1 MSAPN
6 PETAAP
12 KAVKAAAVPAAVPP
26 AAPTA
31 ASARGR
37 RRLMR
42 QADLVERVL
51 AYDPDAD
58 EALLNRAYVYAMTA
72 HGKQFRASG
81 DPYFAHPLEVAA
93 ILTDLKLD
101 VPTIVTALL
110 HDTIEDTLVTYED
123 IREKFGEEIA
133 NLVDGVTKL
142 SQLEVFSERTKQ
154 AENFR
159 KLMLAITSDI
169 RVLLVKLADRLHN
182 MRTLGYIDKPD
193 KRRRIAQETVDIYAP
208 LAGRI
213 GMQNMREELE
223 DLAFAELDPEARNSI
238 VTHFARLDM
247 VGGDRVGRIAD
258 QIKRRLAEHGME
270 AWVYGRGKRPF
281 SIWRKLQTKKLS
293 FEQLSD
299 IFGFRVIVGSTADC
313 YAALGIIHTSWQM
326 VPERFKDFI
335 STPKPNGYRSIH
347 TTVIGPEKQRVEIQI
362 RTQEMHDIAE
372 RGVAAHWRYREHVPD
387 AGPGKNNDSLAY
399 GWLRDMVDLL
409 ERGDSAEEVLEH
421 SRLAMYQDQVFC
433 FTPKG
438 SLISLPRGATPIDF
452 AYAVHTDL
460 GNSAVGAKING
471 NHAPLHTPLKN
482 GDQVE
487 IITMR
492 DSSPSPMWE
501 QFVVTGRARAEIRRF
516 LRHAQRDE
524 HVRFGR
530 KILEK
535 TFADEGRELTDKAVE
550 EVAKKLRLAKA
561 EDVFADVGRGALRG
575 HEVLHAVFPE
585 LRRAGKIAKKT
596 APGAVKPVSIRGL
609 TEGISYTLGQ
619 CCHPLPGDRIVGINT
634 PGEGLVI
641 HTIDCAELDKAH
653 NMNDW
658 LDVGWGQGASEMG
671 QSVARIL
678 VRVKNA
684 PGSLAT
690 AMSAIAANG
699 GNIFNMKVTDRNP
712 LFFEFIVDVEVRDV
726 AHLQN
731 ILGALRVSDSV
742 ESVDR
747 VREAE
752 GAAA

>member
-1 MSAPN
+1 MSAPT
-6 PETAAP
+6 PDTAAP
-12 KAVKAAAVPAAVPP
+12 KAAKPAAVPAA
-26 AAPTA
+26 AP
-31 ASARGR
+31 ARGR

-42 QADLVERVL
+42 QTDLVERVL
-51 AYDPDAD
+51 AYDAAAD
-58 EALLNRAYVYAMTA
+58 EALLNKAYVYAMTA

-110 HDTIEDTLVTYED
+110 HDTIEDTLVTYDD
-123 IREKFGEEIA
+123 IKEKFGEEIA

-182 MRTLGYIDKPD
+182 MRTLGYIDKVD
-193 KRRRIAQETVDIYAP
+193 KRSRIAQETVDIYAP

-223 DLAFAELDPEARNSI
+223 DLAFAELDAEARNSI

-299 IFGFRVIVGSTADC
+299 IFGFRVIVGSDADC
-313 YAALGIIHTSWQM
+313 YRALGIIHTSWQM

-362 RTQEMHDIAE
+362 RTQDMHDIAE
-372 RGVAAHWRYREHVPD
+372 RGVAAHWRYREHVPEG
-387 AGPGKNNDSLAY
+387 ASREDSVTY

-438 SLISLPRGATPIDF
+438 SLISLPRGSTPIDF

-471 NHAPLHTPLKN
+471 NHVPLHTPLKN

-487 IITMR
+487 IITTT

-535 TFADEGRELTDKAVE
+535 TFADEGRELTDKGIE
-550 EVAKKLRLAKA
+550 EVAKKLRLARA

-575 HEVLHAVFPE
+575 HEVLQAVFPE
-585 LRRAGKIAKKT
+585 LKRAGKVSKKSAT
-596 APGAVKPVSIRGL
+596 GDVKPISIRGL

-619 CCHPLPGDRIVGINT
+619 CCHPLPGDRIVGLNT
-634 PGEGLVI
+634 PGDGLVI

-653 NMNDW
+653 DMNDW
-658 LDVGWGQGASEMG
+658 LDVGWGLGASDMG
-671 QSVARIL
+671 LSVARIL

-699 GNIFNMKVTDRNP
+699 GNIFNMKVTARNP

-731 ILGALRVSDSV
+731 ILGALRVSDAV

-752 GAAA
+752 GAVH

>member
-1 MSAPN
+1 MSSHQASD
-6 PETAAP
+6 
-12 KAVKAAAVPAAVPP
+12 AAASRPAALKPSPP
-26 AAPTA
+26 P
-31 ASARGR
+31 RGR
-37 RRLMR
+37 RKLMR
-42 QADLVERVL
+42 QTDLVERVL

-58 EALLNRAYVYAMTA
+58 EAVLNKAYVYAMTA

-101 VPTIVTALL
+101 VATIATALL

-123 IREKFGEEIA
+123 IKEKFGDEVA

-159 KLMLAITSDI
+159 KLMLAITGDI

-182 MRTLGYIDKPD
+182 MRTLGYIEKPE

-223 DLAFAELDPEARNSI
+223 DLAFAELDPEGRNSI

-247 VGGDRVGRIAD
+247 QSGDRVGRIAD
-258 QIKRRLAEHGME
+258 QIKRRLAEEGLE
-270 AWVYGRGKRPF
+270 AWVYGRAKRPF

-299 IFGFRVIVGSTADC
+299 IFGFRVIVGSTAEC
-313 YAALGIIHTSWQM
+313 YRALGLIHTSWQM

-347 TTVIGPEKQRVEIQI
+347 TTVYGPEKQRVEIQI

-372 RGVAAHWRYREHVPD
+372 RGVAAHWRYRERVPD
-387 AGPGKNNDSLAY
+387 KGLPDSATF

-409 ERGDSAEEVLEH
+409 EKGDTAEEALEH
-421 SRLAMYQDQVFC
+421 SKLALYQDQVFC

-438 SLISLPRGATPIDF
+438 SLISLPKGATPIDF

-460 GNSAVGAKING
+460 GNSAVGAKVNG
-471 NHAPLHTPLKN
+471 NHVALHIPLKN

-487 IITMR
+487 IIRTK
-492 DSSPSPMWE
+492 DATPSAMWE

-524 HVRFGR
+524 HVKFGR

-535 TFADEGRELTDKAVE
+535 TFADEKRELTDKAME
-550 EVAKKLRLAKA
+550 EVAKKLRLPKPD
-561 EDVFADVGRGALRG
+561 DVYADVGRGALRG
-575 HEVLHAVFPE
+575 HEVLEAVFPE
-585 LRRAGKIAKKT
+585 LKRAGKPAKSAV
-596 APGAVKPVSIRGL
+596 APGGNAKSISIRGL
-609 TEGISYTLGQ
+609 TEGIAYTLGQ
-619 CCHPLPGDRIVGINT
+619 CCHPLPGDRIVGIMT
-634 PGEGLVI
+634 PEVGTVI
-641 HTIDCAELDKAH
+641 HTIDCAELDKAQD
-653 NMNDW
+653 MQDW
-658 LDVGWGQGASEMG
+658 LDVAWGRGAAEDG
-671 QSVARIL
+671 LSVARIL

-684 PGSLAT
+684 PGSLAAVMT
-690 AMSAIAANG
+690 AIAANG
-699 GNIFNMKVTDRNP
+699 GNIFNLKVTSRNP
-712 LFFEFIVDVEVRDV
+712 LFFEFTVDIEVRDV

-731 ILGALRVSDSV
+731 ILGALRVNDAV
-742 ESVDR
+742 EMVDR

-752 GAAA
+752 T

>member
-1 MSAPN
+1 MGPMSAPSF
-6 PETAAP
+6 PTAADP
-12 KAVKAAAVPAAVPP
+12 KAAPDTAVPAAPRP
-26 AAPTA
+26 
-31 ASARGR
+31 R

-42 QADLVERVL
+42 QTDLVERVQ
-51 AYDPDAD
+51 AYFPDAD
-58 EALLNRAYVYAMTA
+58 EALLNKAYVYAMTA

-93 ILTDLKLD
+93 ILTELKLD

-123 IREKFGEEIA
+123 VQKNFGDEIA
-133 NLVDGVTKL
+133 GLVDGVTKL

-159 KLMLAITSDI
+159 KLMLAITGDI

-182 MRTLGYIDKPD
+182 MRTLGFIDKLE
-193 KRRRIAQETVDIYAP
+193 KRQRIARETVDIYAP

-258 QIKRRLAEHGME
+258 QIKRKLAEHGME

-299 IFGFRVIVGSTADC
+299 IFGFRVIVGSAADC

-372 RGVAAHWRYREHVPD
+372 RGVAAHWRYREHVPE
-387 AGPGKNNDSLAY
+387 AGKEDSVTY

-460 GNSAVGAKING
+460 GNTAVGAKVNG
-471 NHAPLHTPLKN
+471 GHVPLHTPLNN

-487 IITMR
+487 IITTK
-492 DSSPSPMWE
+492 DSTPSPLWE
-501 QFVVTGRARAEIRRF
+501 QFVVTGRARAEIRRY
-516 LRHAQRDE
+516 LRQAQRGE
-524 HVRFGR
+524 HVKFGQ

-535 TFADEGRELTDKAVE
+535 TFADQGAELSEKAIG

-561 EDVFADVGRGALRG
+561 EDVYADVGRDVLRG
-575 HEVLHAVFPE
+575 QEVLQAIYPE
-585 LRRAGKIAKKT
+585 LKRGRVTAKRAE
-596 APGAVKPVSIRGL
+596 PG
-609 TEGISYTLGQ
+609 GQ
-619 CCHPLPGDRIVGINT
+619 
-634 PGEGLVI
+634 
-641 HTIDCAELDKAH
+641 
-653 NMNDW
+653 
-658 LDVGWGQGASEMG
+658 
-671 QSVARIL
+671 
-678 VRVKNA
+678 
-684 PGSLAT
+684 
-690 AMSAIAANG
+690 
-699 GNIFNMKVTDRNP
+699 
-712 LFFEFIVDVEVRDV
+712 
-726 AHLQN
+726 
-731 ILGALRVSDSV
+731 
-742 ESVDR
+742 
-747 VREAE
+747 
-752 GAAA
+752 

>member
-1 MSAPN
+1 MTAPTS
-6 PETAAP
+6 PTAAP
-12 KAVKAAAVPAAVPP
+12 KAGKG
-26 AAPTA
+26 APVSA
-31 ASARGR
+31 GASPVLAQARGR

-42 QADLVERVL
+42 QTDLVERVQ
-51 AYDPDAD
+51 AYDPGAD
-58 EALLNRAYVYAMTA
+58 EALLNKAYVYAMTA

-93 ILTDLKLD
+93 ILTELKLD

-110 HDTIEDTLVTYED
+110 HDTIEDTLVTYDD
-123 IREKFGEEIA
+123 IKKNFGDEIA
-133 NLVDGVTKL
+133 GLVDGVTKL
-142 SQLEVFSERTKQ
+142 SQLELFSERTKQ

-182 MRTLGYIDKPD
+182 MRTLGFIDKEE

-247 VGGDRVGRIAD
+247 VSGDRVGRIAD

-299 IFGFRVIVGSTADC
+299 IFGFRVIVGSTGDC
-313 YAALGIIHTSWQM
+313 YRALGIIHTSWQM

-372 RGVAAHWRYREHVPD
+372 RGVAAHWRYREHVPEK
-387 AGPGKNNDSLAY
+387 GKEDSVAY

-421 SRLAMYQDQVFC
+421 SKLAMYQDQVFC

-460 GNSAVGAKING
+460 GNSAVGAKVNG
-471 NHAPLHTPLKN
+471 NHVPLHTPLTN

-487 IITMR
+487 IITTR
-492 DSSPSPMWE
+492 DSTPSPLWE
-501 QFVVTGRARAEIRRF
+501 QFVVTGRARAEIRRY
-516 LRHAQRDE
+516 LRHAQRGE
-524 HVRFGR
+524 HVKFGQ

-535 TFADEGRELTDKAVE
+535 TLADQGAELQEKAFG
-550 EVAKKLRLAKA
+550 EVARKLRLSKA
-561 EDVFADVGRGALRG
+561 EDVYADVGRGALRG
-575 HEVLHAVFPE
+575 MEVLQAVYPE
-585 LRRAGKIAKKT
+585 LKRARNAAKSADAT
-596 APGAVKPVSIRGL
+596 RPISIRGL
-609 TEGISYTLGQ
+609 TEGISYKLGQ
-619 CCHPLPGDRIVGINT
+619 CCHPLPGDRIVG
-634 PGEGLVI
+634 LV
-641 HTIDCAELDKAH
+641 
-653 NMNDW
+653 N
-658 LDVGWGQGASEMG
+658 
-671 QSVARIL
+671 
-678 VRVKNA
+678 
-684 PGSLAT
+684 
-690 AMSAIAANG
+690 
-699 GNIFNMKVTDRNP
+699 
-712 LFFEFIVDVEVRDV
+712 
-726 AHLQN
+726 
-731 ILGALRVSDSV
+731 
-742 ESVDR
+742 
-747 VREAE
+747 
-752 GAAA
+752 

>member
-1 MSAPN
+1 
-6 PETAAP
+6 
-12 KAVKAAAVPAAVPP
+12 
-26 AAPTA
+26 
-31 ASARGR
+31 
-37 RRLMR
+37 
-42 QADLVERVL
+42 
-51 AYDPDAD
+51 
-58 EALLNRAYVYAMTA
+58 MTA

-110 HDTIEDTLVTYED
+110 HDTIEDTLVTYD
-123 IREKFGEEIA
+123 DLRDKFGEEIA

-299 IFGFRVIVGSTADC
+299 IFGFRVIVGSAADC
-313 YAALGIIHTSWQM
+313 YRALGIIHTSWQM

-372 RGVAAHWRYREHVPD
+372 RGVAAHWRYREHVP
-387 AGPGKNNDSLAY
+387 GTSGKEDSVTY

-438 SLISLPRGATPIDF
+438 SLISLPRGGHADRF
-452 AYAVHTDL
+452 CLCGAYRPGQQRGGRQDQRQPCPAAHAAEQWRPG
-460 GNSAVGAKING
+460 GNHHHQGFLALADVGAVRGHGAGAGRNPPLP
-471 NHAPLHTPLKN
+471 APRPARRACPLRP
-482 GDQVE
+482 Q
-487 IITMR
+487 
-492 DSSPSPMWE
+492 DSGKDLRRRGPRTDR
-501 QFVVTGRARAEIRRF
+501 QGGRRSGQETAPGQGRRC
-516 LRHAQRDE
+516 LCRC
-524 HVRFGR
+524 
-530 KILEK
+530 
-535 TFADEGRELTDKAVE
+535 
-550 EVAKKLRLAKA
+550 
-561 EDVFADVGRGALRG
+561 GRGALRG
-575 HEVLHAVFPE
+575 HEVLQAVFPE
-585 LRRAGKIAKKT
+585 LKRAGKVAKKSE
-596 APGAVKPVSIRGL
+596 PGEVKPISIRGL

-653 NMNDW
+653 NMDDW
-658 LDVGWGQGASEMG
+658 LDVGWGRGASDMG
-671 QSVARIL
+671 LSVARIL

-690 AMSAIAANG
+690 VMTAIAANG

-731 ILGALRVSDSV
+731 ILGALRVSDAV

-752 GAAA
+752 GAVH

>member
-1 MSAPN
+1 MSAPSV
-6 PETAAP
+6 PTPPA
-12 KAVKAAAVPAAVPP
+12 KTGGIAAAVAA
-26 AAPTA
+26 AFGLN
-31 ASARGR
+31 RGR
-37 RRLMR
+37 RKLMR
-42 QADLVERVL
+42 QTDLVERVA
-51 AYDPDAD
+51 AYDPQAD
-58 EALLNRAYVYAMTA
+58 EALLNKAYVYAMTA

-93 ILTDLKLD
+93 ILTELKLD

-110 HDTIEDTLVTYED
+110 HDTIEDTLVTYD
-123 IREKFGEEIA
+123 DVQKNFGDEIA

-142 SQLEVFSERTKQ
+142 SQLELFSERTKQ

-182 MRTLGYIDKPD
+182 MRTLGYVEKAD

-238 VTHFARLDM
+238 VTHFARLNM

-258 QIKRRLAEHGME
+258 LIKRRLAEHGME

-299 IFGFRVIVGSTADC
+299 IFGFRVIVGSTTDC
-313 YAALGIIHTSWQM
+313 YRALGIIHTSWQM

-362 RTQEMHDIAE
+362 RTQEMHDVAE

-387 AGPGKNNDSLAY
+387 AGKEDSVTY

-421 SRLAMYQDQVFC
+421 SKLAMYQDQVFC

-452 AYAVHTDL
+452 AYAVNTDL
-460 GNSAVGAKING
+460 GNSAVGAKVNG
-471 NHAPLHTPLKN
+471 VHVALHTPLKN

-487 IITMR
+487 IITTR

-535 TFADEGRELTDKAVE
+535 IFSDEGRELTDKAIE
-550 EVAKKLRLAKA
+550 GAARRLRLSKA
-561 EDVFADVGRGALRG
+561 DDVYAEVGRGALRG
-575 HEVLHAVFPE
+575 HEVLLAVFPE
-585 LRRAGKIAKKT
+585 FKKDPERRKQAAFVEPKLKK
-596 APGAVKPVSIRGL
+596 PISIR
-609 TEGISYTLGQ
+609 
-619 CCHPLPGDRIVGINT
+619 
-634 PGEGLVI
+634 
-641 HTIDCAELDKAH
+641 
-653 NMNDW
+653 
-658 LDVGWGQGASEMG
+658 
-671 QSVARIL
+671 
-678 VRVKNA
+678 
-684 PGSLAT
+684 
-690 AMSAIAANG
+690 
-699 GNIFNMKVTDRNP
+699 
-712 LFFEFIVDVEVRDV
+712 
-726 AHLQN
+726 
-731 ILGALRVSDSV
+731 
-742 ESVDR
+742 
-747 VREAE
+747 
-752 GAAA
+752 

>member
-1 MSAPN
+1 MTPS
-6 PETAAP
+6 
-12 KAVKAAAVPAAVPP
+12 
-26 AAPTA
+26 
-31 ASARGR
+31 
-37 RRLMR
+37 
-42 QADLVERVL
+42 
-51 AYDPDAD
+51 AD
-58 EALLNRAYVYAMTA
+58 EALLNKAYVYAMTA

-93 ILTDLKLD
+93 ILTELKLD

-123 IREKFGEEIA
+123 IKKNFGEEIA
-133 NLVDGVTKL
+133 GLVDGVTKL

-182 MRTLGYIDKPD
+182 MRTLGYIDKPE

-258 QIKRRLAEHGME
+258 QIKRKLAEHGLD

-281 SIWRKLQTKKLS
+281 SIWRKLQTKKLN

-313 YAALGIIHTSWQM
+313 YRALGVIHTSWQM

-335 STPKPNGYRSIH
+335 STPKTNGYRSIH

-362 RTQEMHDIAE
+362 RTQEMHDVAE

-387 AGPGKNNDSLAY
+387 RGRKDSVAY

-409 ERGDSAEEVLEH
+409 ERGDSAEEVLEN
-421 SRLAMYQDQVFC
+421 SRLNMYAGPGFLLHPQGKPDFSAARRHPDRLRLC
-433 FTPKG
+433 GAYRSGPHARWA
-438 SLISLPRGATPIDF
+438 PRSM
-452 AYAVHTDL
+452 AVMCRCTRRF
-460 GNSAVGAKING
+460 S
-471 NHAPLHTPLKN
+471 N

-487 IITMR
+487 IISTKDPR
-492 DSSPSPMWE
+492 HRRLWE
-501 QFVVTGRARAEIRRF
+501 QFVVTGRARAEIRRY
-516 LRHAQRDE
+516 LRHAQRGE
-524 HVRFGR
+524 HVKFGQ

-535 TFADEGRELTDKAVE
+535 TFAEQGAELTEKAIG

-561 EDVFADVGRGALRG
+561 EDVYADVGRGALRG
-575 HEVLHAVFPE
+575 REVLAGGVPRTEARRQGAHQAGRPRRHAGQTHLDPRPDRRHRLHAGPMLPSAAGRPHRRHDDAGRGRHGPHHR
-585 LRRAGKIAKKT
+585 LRRAGQGPEHGRLAGCELG
-596 APGAVKPVSIRGL
+596 PQCRRDGAVGGPRRGAGEERARKPGRGDD
-609 TEGISYTLGQ
+609 
-619 CCHPLPGDRIVGINT
+619 GDRRQ
-634 PGEGLVI
+634 
-641 HTIDCAELDKAH
+641 
-653 NMNDW
+653 W
-658 LDVGWGQGASEMG
+658 RQ
-671 QSVARIL
+671 
-678 VRVKNA
+678 
-684 PGSLAT
+684 
-690 AMSAIAANG
+690 
-699 GNIFNMKVTDRNP
+699 
-712 LFFEFIVDVEVRDV
+712 
-726 AHLQN
+726 HLQHE
-731 ILGALRVSDSV
+731 G
-742 ESVDR
+742 DR
-747 VREAE
+747 AQS
-752 GAAA
+752 ACSSSS

>member
-1 MSAPN
+1 MSAPT
-6 PETAAP
+6 PDTAAP
-12 KAVKAAAVPAAVPP
+12 KAAKPAAVPAA
-26 AAPTA
+26 AP
-31 ASARGR
+31 ARGR

-42 QADLVERVL
+42 QTDLVERVL
-51 AYDPDAD
+51 AYDAAAD
-58 EALLNRAYVYAMTA
+58 EALLNKAYVYAMTA

-110 HDTIEDTLVTYED
+110 HDTIEDTLVTYDD
-123 IREKFGEEIA
+123 IKQKFGEEIA

-193 KRRRIAQETVDIYAP
+193 KRSRIAQETVDIYAP

-223 DLAFAELDPEARNSI
+223 DLAFAELDAEARNSI

-299 IFGFRVIVGSTADC
+299 IFGFRVIVGSDADC
-313 YAALGIIHTSWQM
+313 YRALGIIHTSWQM

-362 RTQEMHDIAE
+362 RTQDMHDIAE
-372 RGVAAHWRYREHVPD
+372 RGVAAHWRYREHVPEG
-387 AGPGKNNDSLAY
+387 ASREDSVTY

-438 SLISLPRGATPIDF
+438 SLISLPRGSTPIDF

-471 NHAPLHTPLKN
+471 NHVPLHTPLKN

-487 IITMR
+487 IITTT

-535 TFADEGRELTDKAVE
+535 TFADEGRELTDKGIE
-550 EVAKKLRLAKA
+550 EVAKKLRLARA

-575 HEVLHAVFPE
+575 HEVLQAVFPE
-585 LRRAGKIAKKT
+585 LKRAGKVSKKSAT
-596 APGAVKPVSIRGL
+596 GDVKPISIRGL

-619 CCHPLPGDRIVGINT
+619 CCHPLPGDRIVGLNT
-634 PGEGLVI
+634 PGDGLVI

-653 NMNDW
+653 DMNDW
-658 LDVGWGQGASEMG
+658 LDVGWGLGASDMG
-671 QSVARIL
+671 LSVARIL

-699 GNIFNMKVTDRNP
+699 GNIFNMKVTARNP

-731 ILGALRVSDSV
+731 ILGALRVSDAV

-752 GAAA
+752 GAVH

>member
-1 MSAPN
+1 MSPPTPVTSAEKPAKPAPEAV
-6 PETAAP
+6 PVAAP
-12 KAVKAAAVPAAVPP
+12 APP
-26 AAPTA
+26 
-31 ASARGR
+31 RNR

-42 QADLVERVL
+42 QTDLVERVL

-58 EALLNRAYVYAMTA
+58 EALLNKAYVYAMTA

-81 DPYFAHPLEVAA
+81 DPYLAHPLEVAA

-110 HDTIEDTLVTYED
+110 HDTIEDTLVTYD
-123 IREKFGEEIA
+123 DLRDKFGEEIA

-182 MRTLGYIDKPD
+182 MRTLGYISKPE
-193 KRRRIAQETVDIYAP
+193 KRQRIAQETVDIYAP

-258 QIKRRLAEHGME
+258 QIKRKLAEHGME

-281 SIWRKLQTKKLS
+281 SIWRKLQTKKLN

-299 IFGFRVIVGSTADC
+299 IFGFRVIVKNPEDC
-313 YAALGIIHTSWQM
+313 YRALGIIHTNWQM

-335 STPKPNGYRSIH
+335 STPKTNGYRSIH
-347 TTVIGPEKQRVEIQI
+347 TTVMGPEKQRVEIQI
-362 RTQEMHDIAE
+362 RTQDMHDIAE
-372 RGVAAHWRYREHVPD
+372 RGVAAHWRYREHVPERD
-387 AGPGKNNDSLAY
+387 GKDSVAY

-409 ERGDSAEEVLEH
+409 ERGDSPEEVLEN
-421 SRLAMYQDQVFC
+421 SPLAMYQDQVFC

-460 GNSAVGAKING
+460 GNTAVGAKVNG
-471 NHAPLHTPLKN
+471 GHVPLHTPLKN

-487 IITMR
+487 IITTK
-492 DSSPSPMWE
+492 DSTPSPLWE
-501 QFVVTGRARAEIRRF
+501 QFVVSGRARAEIRRY
-516 LRHAQRDE
+516 LRHAQRGE
-524 HVRFGR
+524 HVKFGQ

-535 TFADEGRELTDKAVE
+535 TFADQGAELTEKAIG

-561 EDVFADVGRGALRG
+561 EDVYADVGRGALRG
-575 HEVLHAVFPE
+575 AEVLQAVYPE
-585 LRRAGKIAKKT
+585 LKRSDKSRIKAGGPA
-596 APGAVKPVSIRGL
+596 APS
-609 TEGISYTLGQ
+609 
-619 CCHPLPGDRIVGINT
+619 
-634 PGEGLVI
+634 
-641 HTIDCAELDKAH
+641 
-653 NMNDW
+653 
-658 LDVGWGQGASEMG
+658 
-671 QSVARIL
+671 
-678 VRVKNA
+678 
-684 PGSLAT
+684 
-690 AMSAIAANG
+690 
-699 GNIFNMKVTDRNP
+699 
-712 LFFEFIVDVEVRDV
+712 
-726 AHLQN
+726 
-731 ILGALRVSDSV
+731 
-742 ESVDR
+742 
-747 VREAE
+747 
-752 GAAA
+752 